1 MDLMKLTAVQLSAK
15 MKAGEIRV
23 TDAVSAALAAIKE
36 RDKEVNAFIT
46 VDEEGA
52 MKRAGEVQR
61 LIDAGELSGPL
72 AGVPIAVKDN
82 ICTKGL
88 KTTCA
93 SKILYNFVPT
103 YDAEAAA
110 NLEKAG
116 LVIIGK
122 TNMDEFAMGST
133 TETSY
138 FGVTRNPWN
147 ADHVPGGSSGG
158 NIILLNGLVD
168 DIQLGRFCL
177 ELLDVFRGN
186 VVIRFNILA
195 DDPFTQS

>member
-72 AGVPIAVKDN
+72 AGVPIAVQIERKAATIRVDGLISMPAADAIN
-82 ICTKGL
+82 VTAIMCIAVVPFIFTVIPVGRTKLLISSVQPSSSTQVLVFSG
-88 KTTCA
+88 KVA
-93 SKILYNFVPT
+93 ADEFV
-103 YDAEAAA
+103 AAA
-110 NLEKAG
+110 NNPTLNVFFMKG
-116 LVIIGK
+116 IG
-122 TNMDEFAMGST
+122 FI
-133 TETSY
+133 
-138 FGVTRNPWN
+138 R
-147 ADHVPGGSSGG
+147 
-158 NIILLNGLVD
+158 
-168 DIQLGRFCL
+168 
-177 ELLDVFRGN
+177 
-186 VVIRFNILA
+186 VVSMIPIG
-195 DDPFTQS
+195 